1 VEEFARVTVDLL
13 KKRIKNPQAELRNK
27 TVGVN
32 LVKKGDRIMSVTSE
46 KDLQKRYDFARDL
59 ARRVG
64 LDALRYWKQQGVE
77 GLGTQ
82 SKGLQ
87 DFVTKADKAAE
98 DTIRSELNQMFPADG
113 FIGEETGGLP
123 GSAGYWVVDPIDGTA
138 NYMRGLRHWG
148 ISIAYVCDGKTQLG
162 IVHDAPTD
170 RVYHARVDHG
180 AFCDEQPI
188 RVSSTDDP
196 HTATG
201 ILGMS
206 RRILIDSYLNQI
218 RALYDAGIEYRRIG
232 SAAIGIIRVAEGV
245 ADFYYEGHL
254 NCWDALAAVL
264 IAQEAGGTAVV
275 PPMNRFI
282 ADGGEVFCSTPAL
295 SGQLIGL
302 LPPTTSASI

>member
-1 VEEFARVTVDLL
+1 MPGTLE
-13 KKRIKNPQAELRNK
+13 N
-27 TVGVN
+27 G
-32 LVKKGDRIMSVTSE
+32 
-46 KDLQKRYDFARDL
+46 LQERYGLARDL
-59 ARRVG
+59 WRQVG
-64 LDALRYWKQQGVE
+64 LGALPYWEQHGAQ
-77 GLGTQ
+77 GLGIQ

-98 DTIRSELNQMFPADG
+98 DTIRTEINKRFPADG
-113 FIGEETGGLP
+113 FIGEETGGAP
-123 GSAGYWVVDPIDGTA
+123 EAGGYWVVDPIDGTA

-148 ISIAYVCDGKTQLG
+148 ISIAYVSGGKTQLG

-170 RVYHARVDHG
+170 QLYHARLGTG
-180 AFCDEQPI
+180 AFCDEHPI
-188 RVSSTDDP
+188 RVSSTNDP
-196 HTATG
+196 HAATG

-254 NCWDALAAVL
+254 NSWDALAAVL

-275 PPMNRFI
+275 PPMKRFI
-282 ADGGEVFCSTPAL
+282 ADGGEVFCATPAL
-295 SGQLIGL
+295 SEQLIGL
-302 LPPTTSASI
+302 LSPTTGTSKSQLLSL